1 MIGGRGIVAVLVALL
16 AAALVPAVT
25 SAQTPAPAPLAAT
38 IYLDNPPANATY
50 APGAPIRLVLVLRNV
65 TSPPAPIITIDGF
78 SATDFWRNLVFQLDG
93 VGFITNF
100 TADTKHSFV
109 PFGTCHYR
117 NSVIVPAIQVV
128 PVEVLPG
135 DFAVQFSFDN
145 LGAHFDLSRGGLY
158 TVNARISFYAYAP
171 GAVINDCNVEFNGK
185 SLLSIGASNDAGR
198 QQFDI
203 VSNSLQFTVQQPDN
217 VAPTTVVPATPAA
230 NAAGWNN
237 QNVTLSFAATDN
249 AGGSGVKNI
258 TLNFFGAQPG
268 TQVVP
273 GASATTVISA
283 EGITTAF
290 YNAEDNAGN
299 KEAVKS
305 LTVRVDRTPPVVT
318 APASITVAA
327 TETGGARGSASAA
340 LAAFLAGGTATDNLD
355 PAPARLAPQ
364 VNGQDATNSTLFPP
378 GTTAVTFRFRDAAGN
393 TGTASANVTVTT
405 AAGQPAI
412 SIEVVRSDFVNGAVR
427 SFDLKITNTGTA
439 IARAVTLQKFTF
451 KIVSGVGVVLYDPTR
466 SPKLPI
472 VVGDLAAGASKTIRV
487 FLIVPVP
494 VRKLEMTESGQFKD
508 AAGKTSSFSITQT
521 LSRPRETAD
530 FTQDK

>member
-1 MIGGRGIVAVLVALL
+1 VSGGRGL
-16 AAALVPAVT
+16 AALVVALVAALAPAVT
-25 SAQTPAPAPLAAT
+25 FAQSPAPLAAT

-50 APGAPIRLVLVLRNV
+50 APGVPIRLVLVLRNV
-65 TSPPAPIITIDGF
+65 TSPPAPILTIDGF

-117 NSVIVPAIQVV
+117 NNVIVPSIQVV

-135 DFAVQFSFDN
+135 DFALQFTFDN
-145 LGAHFDLSRGGLY
+145 LGAHFDLSRGGRY
-158 TVNARISFYAYAP
+158 TVNLRLSFYAYAP
-171 GAVINDCNVEFNGK
+171 GAVINDCNIEFNGK
-185 SLLSIGASNDAGR
+185 SLLSIGASNDVGR
-198 QQFDI
+198 RQFDI
-203 VSNSLQFTVQQPDN
+203 VSNSLQFVVQPADS
-217 VAPTTVVPATPAA
+217 VPPTTVAPATPAP

-237 QNVTLSFAATDN
+237 QDVTLSFSAADN

-258 TLNFFGAQPG
+258 TLNLFGAQG
-268 TQVVP
+268 GNQVVP
-273 GASATTVISA
+273 GATVTTTISTEGVTTV
-283 EGITTAF
+283 F

-305 LTVRVDRTPPVVT
+305 VTVRLDRTPPVVT
-318 APASITVAA
+318 TPASITVAA
-327 TETGGARGSASAA
+327 TEAGGARGSASPA

-364 VNGQDATNSTLFPP
+364 VNGQDASNSTLFPP

-393 TGTASANVTVTT
+393 TGTATANVTVTT
-405 AAGQPAI
+405 TAAQPAI
-412 SIEVVRSDFVNGAVR
+412 SIEVVRSDSVNPVVR
-427 SFDLKITNTGTA
+427 SVDLKITNTGTA
-439 IARAVTLQKFTF
+439 IARAVTIQKFSFQTL
-451 KIVSGVGVVLYDPTR
+451 VGPGVVLYDPAR

-472 VVGDLAAGASKTIRV
+472 VVGDLAAGASKTIRI
-487 FLIVPVP
+487 FLIVPTP
-494 VRKLEMTESGQFKD
+494 VRGFSMTESGQFKD
-508 AAGKTSSFSITQT
+508 AAGKTFSFSITQT